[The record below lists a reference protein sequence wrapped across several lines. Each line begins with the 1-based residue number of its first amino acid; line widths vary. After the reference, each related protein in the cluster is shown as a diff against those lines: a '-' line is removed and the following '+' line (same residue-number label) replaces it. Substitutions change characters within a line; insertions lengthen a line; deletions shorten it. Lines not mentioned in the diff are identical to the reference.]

1 MSLANPEGLK
11 MAKDMVSRVDE
22 INAKE
27 GPLSMEDLKILIRY
41 VRKNRVLV
49 REDQEYDQFVKVAR
63 AIQKM

>member
-1 MSLANPEGLK
+1 